1 MIKSPKSREVGCF
14 MFHRAIVADRVV
26 ERLRDRLSSG
36 ALFFVD
42 LIFAHGVF
50 FSRFVSVTL
59 AILRGSWS
67 MATTAAAHLSVFTG
81 KLRLE
86 MRMAWPMCIIYTS
99 MVTYITHIYITH
111 IYITHIYITHQNSHL
126 ERLSQPAVGLENV
139 RTRSHRSALAF
150 GVTPPA
156 FPSNDAYADRRRQN
170 LKQRRRSRWRR

>member
-1 MIKSPKSREVGCF
+1 MIKSPKSSRGCF

-36 ALFFVD
+36 ALLFVV
-42 LIFAHGVF
+42 LIFAHSVCLYVSCL
-50 FSRFVSVTL
+50 SRSRSW
-59 AILRGSWS
+59 RGSWS

-86 MRMAWPMCIIYTS
+86 MRMAWPMCIINTS

-111 IYITHIYITHQNSHL
+111 IYITHIYITHIYITHIYITHQNSQIA
-126 ERLSQPAVGLENV
+126 LSQPAVGLENV

-150 GVTPPA
+150 GVTPP
-156 FPSNDAYADRRRQN
+156 FPSNDASNDA
-170 LKQRRRSRWRR
+170 